1 MFPVGSLA
9 RPTCSP
15 DAPLPPL
22 FPSGILRTGMAD
34 SKECAVLYVDDEA
47 PNLVVFDATF
57 GDDFPVL
64 CASSADE
71 ALAVLD
77 RRDVGVLLTDQRMPG
92 MSGID
97 LCERV
102 RETHPN
108 VVRILVTALPDQQT
122 AIEAINRGGIHR
134 FVSKPWDRFEL
145 KQVLG
150 EYLARVKLE
159 RAVHTLRNTVAEREQ
174 LVAMSV
180 LRARV
185 LHDLANVTTALML
198 TSSSISHDLA
208 RARRHLPPD
217 LSERMEDE
225 LGELRA
231 ALRYLVQLHD
241 KTRSIVNRPNPEAH
255 RALELVSA
263 ALELVSKDVCRT
275 LRVVVDGPEE
285 AMVWADKTDISRIL
299 VNLILNSREAIER
312 AGRQNGEVRIRVT
325 VEGDGVQILVS
336 DDGPGVPEQLRP
348 GLFEPDWPGRL
359 PGVGLGLPISRQ
371 IAHANHGDIVLVDD
385 GPLPGATFRL
395 VLPSP
400 PAALGH
406 PV

>member
-1 MFPVGSLA
+1 
-9 RPTCSP
+9 
-15 DAPLPPL
+15 
-22 FPSGILRTGMAD
+22 MAN

-47 PNLVVFDATF
+47 PNLVVFDAAF
-57 GDDFPVL
+57 GDEFPVL

-71 ALAVLD
+71 AITVLD
-77 RRDVGVLLTDQRMPG
+77 RYDVGVLLTDQRMPG
-92 MSGID
+92 LTGID

-108 VVRILVTALPDQQT
+108 VVRVLVTAVSDQHT

-134 FVSKPWDRFEL
+134 FVPKPWDRFEM
-145 KQVLG
+145 KQLLG

-159 RAVHTLRNTVAEREQ
+159 RAVNALRSTIAEREQ
-174 LVAMSV
+174 LIAMSV

-208 RARRHLPPD
+208 RARRHLPAD

-231 ALRYLVQLHD
+231 ALRYLVKLHD
-241 KTRSIVNRPNPEAH
+241 KTRSIVTRPNPEAH

-275 LRVVVDGPEE
+275 LRVVVDGPDE
-285 AMVWADKTDISRIL
+285 ARVWVDKTDISRIL

-312 AGRQNGEVRIRVT
+312 AGRKDGEVRIRVT
-325 VEGDGVQILVS
+325 CEGDRVQILVS
-336 DDGPGVPEQLRP
+336 DDGPGVPEHIRP

-371 IAHANHGDIVLVDD
+371 IAHANQGDIVLVDE
-385 GPLPGATFRL
+385 GPLPGATFRI
-395 VLPSP
+395 VLPAP
-400 PAALGH
+400 PVAVGGQG
-406 PV
+406 